1 MEDDGEDTDYDA
13 DNDEDSIDDLDAKLL
28 FLSSK
33 QGLEHVQ
40 QTRYLTQRVQ
50 ATSEINIFEEDMN
63 PTSSYFISDRKF
75 KTKYRASSRSLDTI
89 AAKILDHPVFKSKT
103 KSQAPVGHQL
113 MVLLHYMGHED
124 QTNESQKDVFSY
136 WYGNMRTLS

>member
-1 MEDDGEDTDYDA
+1 MLQKYLLEDDGEDTDYDA

-50 ATSEINIFEEDMN
+50 ATSEINIFEEDLN

-75 KTKYRASSRSLDTI
+75 KTKYRASRRSLDKI
-89 AAKILDHPVFKSKT
+89 VAKNIGPPSIQKQD
-103 KSQAPVGHQL
+103 QATGSRRSPADGSSAL
-113 MVLLHYMGHED
+113 
-124 QTNESQKDVFSY
+124 
-136 WYGNMRTLS
+136 YGP